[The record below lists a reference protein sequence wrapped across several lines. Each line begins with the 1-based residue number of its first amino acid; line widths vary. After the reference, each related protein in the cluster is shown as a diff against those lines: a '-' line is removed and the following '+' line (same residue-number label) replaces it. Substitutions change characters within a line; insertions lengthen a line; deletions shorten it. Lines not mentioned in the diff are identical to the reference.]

1 MNTRS
6 PKLSYLLRLVV
17 ASTVLSS
24 FFFLPGCGNQTDSS
38 GATSHINRAETY
50 ADQGQYRSAL
60 IEVRNAIQAEPD
72 NVKHVVKLAELYM
85 EMGAAE
91 DAADLL
97 APWLED
103 YPGSVAIPL
112 ARAYVERGKHLS
124 ATETLEKH
132 TDYTPEEEIQAS
144 LIRAEALRLSGSP
157 EEALARFR
165 ELMKSDESSVPA
177 ATGTLETLLT
187 LDRTSQAIG
196 TADEWLSRNQDEPS
210 VLYWKGYAQYLENQ
224 LEAASATLT
233 DAVTA
238 LPPADIFMPIRR
250 NILTTL
256 SRVLTEQGKITE
268 AQVYNRVLAEN
279 TDSEARERSESAIEA
294 IVRGDLDEARE
305 TLEELMRQ
313 DPDNQ
318 IVGLRLGM
326 LNLQEGRKDEAL
338 ALLDENL
345 DAEIT
350 PTPFIRAAVM
360 AKIDSG
366 KREEALAT
374 LSRAVESRPND
385 VDLLAMHGL
394 LALSLPAHSE
404 TGIASLSKALDLD
417 SSRSRLRL
425 ALARH
430 YMQQNKPDQAL
441 GQMRVAFTDSP
452 TDWPVT
458 HYYLALLLNSGQQ
471 AEAKDVKNSLL
482 NGFAGEPRAITLA
495 AMTEYRLGEVEA
507 ARTRLEQ
514 QIENDPDNA
523 TALAT
528 LALVYQGEGENEEAV
543 STLLKA
549 ALLSPDEIGPI
560 QGAGRLY
567 ARNHNPKE
575 VVAWLEGIAEDHP
588 ELAVNSKTLAAQIQ
602 IQQRELA
609 EARGLLDSIAEEEQN
624 DRATQVEGQL
634 LAAEAE
640 VAAGNDNWPEAR
652 AKAAEAAALQ
662 PDNLRFALLPVN
674 IYGQEGKYQE
684 ALNSLDELE
693 SVHGEN
699 SAIDLMR
706 TRLLTSSEGQDE
718 AWSYLQTRWQETR
731 NPELLP
737 VLVNLAKA
745 QSPGDVDELTRVW
758 IEAEPQSTPAILSRA
773 EYQMTSGD
781 ESGAI
786 VSYETAI
793 GYQPDNPIALNNLA
807 WLLRDRN
814 QERAISLAGQA
825 RDLAPENAAIL
836 DTYGWILHLA
846 GRHEDAKPL
855 IEKALALSPG
865 SDEIRKHLEAVNQA
879 L

>member
-6 PKLSYLLRLVV
+6 PKLTYLLRLIL

-24 FFFLPGCGNQTDSS
+24 LFVLQGCGNQTDSS

-72 NVKHVVKLAELYM
+72 NVKHIVKLGELYL
-85 EMGAAE
+85 EIGAAE
-91 DAADLL
+91 EAADLL
-97 APWLED
+97 EPWLDD

-112 ARAYVERGKHLS
+112 ARAHVERGKHLS

-132 TDYTPEEEIQAS
+132 KDYTPEQERQAS

-157 EEALARFR
+157 EESLTRFR
-165 ELMKSDESSVPA
+165 ELMKSDESSVSA
-177 ATGTLETLLT
+177 VTGTLETLIT
-187 LDRTSQAIG
+187 LNRTSQAIG
-196 TADEWLSRNQDEPS
+196 IADEWLSRNQQEPS
-210 VLYWKGYAQYLENQ
+210 VLYWKGYAQYRENQ
-224 LEAASATLT
+224 LEASSATLT

-238 LPPADIFMPIRR
+238 LPSADIFLPIRR

-279 TDSEARERSESAIEA
+279 TNSEARERSESAIEA
-294 IVRGDLDEARE
+294 IARGDLGEARE
-305 TLEELMRQ
+305 TLEDLMRQ

-318 IVGLRLGM
+318 IIGLTLGM
-326 LNLQEGRKDEAL
+326 LNLQEGRKEEAL

-350 PTPFIRAAVM
+350 PTPFIRAAMM

-385 VDLLAMHGL
+385 ADLLAMHGL
-394 LALSLPAHSE
+394 LALSLPSHSE
-404 TGIASLSKALDLD
+404 EGIASLSKALDLD

-430 YMQQNKPDQAL
+430 YMQQGKQEQAL
-441 GQMRVAFTDSP
+441 GQMRVALTQSP

-458 HYYLALLLNSGQQ
+458 QYYLSLLLNTGQE
-471 AEAKDVKNSLL
+471 AEAKDVKDSLL
-482 NGFAGEPRAITLA
+482 NGFADEPKAVTLA
-495 AMTEYRLGEVEA
+495 AMTEYRLGDVES
-507 ARTRLEQ
+507 ARSRLEQ
-514 QIENDPDNA
+514 QIQNDPDNA

-528 LALVYQGEGENEEAV
+528 LAVVYQGEGKNKEAV
-543 STLLKA
+543 ATLVKA
-549 ALLSPDEIGPI
+549 ALLSPDSIGPI
-560 QGAGRLY
+560 QGAGQLY
-567 ARNHNPKE
+567 ARNHSPEE
-575 VVAWLEGIAEDHP
+575 VASWLVGIAEEHP
-588 ELAVNSKTLAAQIQ
+588 ELAVNSTALAAQIQ
-602 IQQRELA
+602 IQQGNLT
-609 EARGLLDSIAEEEQN
+609 EARRLLENIADEDQN
-624 DRATQVEGQL
+624 DTAIQVEGQL
-634 LAAEAE
+634 LAAEAD
-640 VAAGNDNWPEAR
+640 AAASSENWPEAR
-652 AKAAEAAALQ
+652 AKAAEAAALR
-662 PDNLRFALLPVN
+662 PENLRFALVPVN
-674 IYGQEGKYQE
+674 IYGQEGKYQD
-684 ALNSLDELE
+684 ALDSLEELE

-699 SAIDLMR
+699 TAIDLMR
-706 TRLLTSSEGQDE
+706 ARLLASSEGQED
-718 AWSYLQTRWQETR
+718 AWNYLQSRWQETKE
-731 NPELLP
+731 PKLLP
-737 VLVNLAKA
+737 VLIDLARA
-745 QSPGDVDELTRVW
+745 RSPHDVDELTKAWV
-758 IEAEPQSTPAILSRA
+758 EAQPESASALLSRA

-786 VSYETAI
+786 TSYQAAI
-793 GYQPDNPIALNNLA
+793 GYQPDNPVALNNLA
-807 WLLRDRN
+807 WLLRERN
-814 QERAISLAGQA
+814 QEQAINLARQA
-825 RDLAPENAAIL
+825 QELAPENAAIL

-855 IEKALALSPG
+855 IEKALALSP
-865 SDEIRKHLEAVNQA
+865 DNEEIQGHLDTVNQA

>member
-6 PKLSYLLRLVV
+6 PKLSYLLRLIL

-24 FFFLPGCGNQTDSS
+24 LFVLPGCGNQTDSS

-72 NVKHVVKLAELYM
+72 NVQHIVRLGELYL
-85 EMGAAE
+85 EIGAVE
-91 DAADLL
+91 DASDLL
-97 APWLED
+97 APWLDD

-124 ATETLEKH
+124 ATETLEKYE
-132 TDYTPEEEIQAS
+132 DYTPEQELQAS
-144 LIRAEALRLSGSP
+144 LIRAEALRLSGNP

-165 ELMKSDESSVPA
+165 ELMKSGESSVAA

-187 LDRTSQAIG
+187 LNRTSQAIG
-196 TADEWLSRNQDEPS
+196 TADEWLSRNQAEPS

-224 LEAASATLT
+224 LESASATLT

-238 LPPADIFMPIRR
+238 LPSADIFLPIRR

-279 TDSEARERSESAIEA
+279 TNSEARGRLESAIEA
-294 IVRGDLDEARE
+294 IARGNLDEARE
-305 TLEELMRQ
+305 TLEDLMRQ

-318 IVGLRLGM
+318 FVGLTLGV

-338 ALLDENL
+338 TLLEENI

-350 PTPFIRAAVM
+350 PTPFIRAAMM

-394 LALSLPAHSE
+394 LALSLPSQSE
-404 TGIASLSKALDLD
+404 TGIASLSKALELD

-430 YMQQNKPDQAL
+430 YMQQGKQEQAL
-441 GQMRVAFTDSP
+441 GQLRVALTQTP

-458 HYYLALLLNSGQQ
+458 QYYLSVLLNNGQE

-482 NGFAGEPRAITLA
+482 NGFADEPRAITLA
-495 AMTEYRLGEVEA
+495 AMTEYRLGEVET
-507 ARTRLEQ
+507 ARSRLEE

-528 LALVYQGEGENEEAV
+528 LALVYQGEGENEKAV
-543 STLLKA
+543 SALVKA
-549 ALLSPDEIGPI
+549 ALLSPDSISPI

-567 ARNHNPKE
+567 ARDNSPDE
-575 VVAWLEGIAEDHP
+575 VVSWLMGIAEEHP
-588 ELAVNSKTLAAQIQ
+588 ELAVNSTALAAQIQ
-602 IQQRELA
+602 VQQRKLA
-609 EARGLLDSIAEEEQN
+609 EARRLLESISEEYQN
-624 DRATQVEGQL
+624 DTATRVEGQL

-640 VAAGNDNWPEAR
+640 AAASNENWPEAR
-652 AKAAEAAALQ
+652 AKAAEAATLQ
-662 PDNLRFALLPVN
+662 PENLRFALVPVN

-699 SAIDLMR
+699 TAIDLMR
-706 TRLLTSSEGQDE
+706 ARLLASSEGQEE
-718 AWSYLQTRWQETR
+718 AWSYLQRRWQETQK
-731 NPELLP
+731 PQLLP
-737 VLVNLAKA
+737 VLVGLAKT
-745 QSPGDVDELTRVW
+745 QSPDDIDELTRAWV
-758 IEAEPQSTPAILSRA
+758 EAQPESATALLSRA

-786 VSYETAI
+786 ASYQAAI
-793 GYQPDNPIALNNLA
+793 GYQPDNPVALNNLA
-807 WLLRDRN
+807 WLLREKEPEQAINLARQA
-814 QERAISLAGQA
+814 QE
-825 RDLAPENAAIL
+825 LAPDNAAIL

-855 IEKALALSPG
+855 IEKALALSPENE
-865 SDEIRKHLEAVNQA
+865 DIRRHLDAVNQS

>member
-6 PKLSYLLRLVV
+6 PKLSYLLRLVL

-24 FFFLPGCGNQTDSS
+24 LFFLPGCGNQTDSS

-72 NVKHVVKLAELYM
+72 NVKHIIKLGELYL
-85 EMGAAE
+85 EIGAAE
-91 DAADLL
+91 EAADLL
-97 APWLED
+97 EPWLDD
-103 YPGSVAIPL
+103 YPGTVAIPL

-124 ATETLEKH
+124 ATEALEKH
-132 TDYTPEEEIQAS
+132 TDYTPEQEFQAS
-144 LIRAEALRLSGSP
+144 LIRAEALRLSGNP

-165 ELMKSDESSVPA
+165 ELMKSDESSVGA
-177 ATGTLETLLT
+177 VTGTLKTLLT
-187 LDRTSQAIG
+187 LNRTSQVIE

-210 VLYWKGYAQYLENQ
+210 ILYWKGYAQYVENQ
-224 LEAASATLT
+224 LEPASATLT
-233 DAVTA
+233 DAVTS
-238 LPPADIFMPIRR
+238 LPTTDIFIPIRR

-279 TDSEARERSESAIEA
+279 TNSEARERSESAVEA
-294 IVRGDLDEARE
+294 IARGDLDEARE

-318 IVGLRLGM
+318 IVGLTLGM

-338 ALLDENL
+338 TLLDENI
-345 DAEIT
+345 DAETT
-350 PTPFIRAAVM
+350 PTPFIRAAMM

-374 LSRAVESRPND
+374 LSRAVESRPKD

-394 LALSLPAHSE
+394 LALSLPSHSE

-430 YMQQNKPDQAL
+430 YMQQGKQEQAL
-441 GQMRVAFTDSP
+441 GQMRVALTQSP

-458 HYYLALLLNSGQQ
+458 QYYISLLLNTGQE
-471 AEAKDVKNSLL
+471 AEAKDVKDSLL
-482 NGFAGEPRAITLA
+482 NGFADEPRAITLA
-495 AMTEYRLGEVEA
+495 AMTEYRLGEVEV
-507 ARTRLEQ
+507 ARSRLED
-514 QIENDPDNA
+514 QIQSNPDNA

-528 LALVYQGEGENEEAV
+528 LALVYQGEGQNEKAV
-543 STLLKA
+543 STMVKA
-549 ALLSPDEIGPI
+549 ALLSPDSLGPI

-567 ARNHNPKE
+567 ARDKSPDE
-575 VVAWLEGIAEDHP
+575 VVAWLMGIAKKHP
-588 ELAVNSKTLAAQIQ
+588 ELAVNSTALAAQIQ
-602 IQQRELA
+602 VQQGNLT
-609 EARGLLDSIAEEEQN
+609 EARRLLENIAEEDRN
-624 DRATQVEGQL
+624 DTAIQVEGQL
-634 LAAEAE
+634 LAAEAD
-640 VAAGNDNWPEAR
+640 AAASNENWPEAR

-662 PDNLRFALLPVN
+662 PENLRFALVPVDV
-674 IYGQEGKYQE
+674 YSKEGKHQE
-684 ALNSLDELE
+684 ALSSLQELE
-693 SVHGEN
+693 TVHGEN
-699 SAIDLMR
+699 TAIDLMR
-706 TRLLTSSEGQDE
+706 ARLLASSEGQEE
-718 AWSYLQTRWQETR
+718 AWNYLRRRWQETQAAQ
-731 NPELLP
+731 LLP
-737 VLVNLAKA
+737 ILVDLAKA
-745 QSPGDVDELTRVW
+745 QSPDDVNELTKAWV
-758 IEAEPQSTPAILSRA
+758 EAQPESATALLSRA

-786 VSYETAI
+786 ASYKAAI
-793 GYQPDNPIALNNLA
+793 GYQPNNPVALNNLA
-807 WLLRDRN
+807 WLLREKDPEQALN
-814 QERAISLAGQA
+814 LASQA
-825 RDLAPENAAIL
+825 QKLAPENAAIL
-836 DTYGWILHLA
+836 DTYGWILHLG

-855 IEKALALSPG
+855 IEKALALSP
-865 SDEIRKHLEAVNQA
+865 DNEEIQGHLDAVNQA